1 RVRRPGLQPGSTPK
15 GPVMRAVDILRKK
28 RDGADLTTAEIE
40 AFARGATTGEW
51 PDYQLSALL
60 TSIVIRGMND
70 RETAD
75 LTGAMV
81 NSGEKLDLS
90 DLPGVKVDKHSTGG
104 VGDKTSL
111 VVVPLAAACGVIV
124 PKMSGRG
131 LGHTGGTLDKLE
143 AIPGFR
149 VGLSLD
155 ELRTALGQIG
165 CAIVGQTAE
174 IAPADKVLYHLR
186 DVTGTVESIPL
197 ISASIMSKK
206 IAEGISGL
214 VLDVKCGSGAFMK
227 TREDAR
233 KLAESLRAIGLA
245 NGVKTEVALT

>member
-90 DLPGVKVDKHSTGG
+90 DLPALKVDKPSAGG
-104 VGDKTSL
+104 VGDKTCL
-111 VVVPLAAACGVIV
+111 VVVPLAAACGVVV

-131 LGHTGGTLDKLE
+131 LGHSGGTLDKLE
-143 AIPGFR
+143 SIPGFR
-149 VGLSLD
+149 VALEID
-155 ELRTALGQIG
+155 EFRAALREVG
-165 CAIVGQTAE
+165 CVLVGQTKQV
-174 IAPADKVLYHLR
+174 APAD
-186 DVTGTVESIPL
+186 
-197 ISASIMSKK
+197 
-206 IAEGISGL
+206 
-214 VLDVKCGSGAFMK
+214 
-227 TREDAR
+227 
-233 KLAESLRAIGLA
+233 
-245 NGVKTEVALT
+245 